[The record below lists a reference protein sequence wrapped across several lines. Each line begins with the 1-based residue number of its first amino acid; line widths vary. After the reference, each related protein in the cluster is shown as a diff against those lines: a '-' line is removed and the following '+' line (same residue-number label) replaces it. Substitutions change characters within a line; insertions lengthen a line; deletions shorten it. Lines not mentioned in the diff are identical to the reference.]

1 MLKTTQINGTGP
13 SESAMEVHRAL
24 RETLGDV
31 MDGMQVHYLGQ
42 FHDNKGWSNTS
53 KGWAHD
59 AFDVRLPDG
68 ASVPWKSGVG
78 HRKYYRSGKPE
89 EHPEYGIV
97 VAQAQRMLERPPT
110 RDFDPD
116 FMRIVKD
123 DYFHRQWRRYIM
135 APSHAD
141 ILYSLHADASLVE
154 YSIDELAREMDI
166 DKPSEAIRIHTAVH
180 ESLRSYNSIVPY
192 SKREAVADILSD
204 Y

>member
-1 MLKTTQINGTGP
+1 MLKTIQINGTGP
-13 SESAMEVHRAL
+13 SESVMEVHRAL
-24 RETLGDV
+24 REALGDV
-31 MDGMQVHYLGQ
+31 MDGMQAHYLGQ
-42 FHDNKGWSNTS
+42 AYDDKGWSNTS

-59 AFDVRLPDG
+59 AFNVILPNG
-68 ASVPWKSGVG
+68 ASVPWKSGIG

-97 VAQAQRMLERPPT
+97 VAQAQRMMERPPT

-123 DYFHRQWRRYIM
+123 SHAQWQWRRYIM

-141 ILYSLHADASLVE
+141 ILHSLHIDASYVE

-180 ESLRSYNSIVPY
+180 ESLRSYNSIVPHD
-192 SKREAVADILSD
+192 KREAVAEILMD

>member
-1 MLKTTQINGTGP
+1 MLKTIQINGTGP

-24 RETLGDV
+24 REVLGDV
-31 MDGMQVHYLGQ
+31 MDGTQVHYLGQ
-42 FHDNKGWSNTS
+42 LYDNKGWSSTS

-59 AFDVRLPDG
+59 AFDVRLPNG
-68 ASVPWKSGVG
+68 SSVPWKSGVG
-78 HRKYYRSGKPE
+78 LRGYFLRGKPE
-89 EHPEYGIV
+89 EYPEYGIV
-97 VAQAQRMLERPPT
+97 VAAAQRMAEFPPT

-123 DYFHRQWRRYIM
+123 SHFPWRRYIM

-154 YSIDELAREMDI
+154 YSLDDLAREMDI
-166 DKPSEAIRIHTAVH
+166 DKPSEAVRIHTAVH
-180 ESLRSYNSIVPY
+180 ESLRTYNRLVPHD
-192 SKREAVADILSD
+192 KRDAVEEILSD

>member
-24 RETLGDV
+24 REALGDA
-31 MDGMQVHYLGQ
+31 MDGVQVHYLGQ
-42 FHDNKGWSNTS
+42 FYDGKGWANTS

-59 AFDVRLPDG
+59 SFDVRLPNG

-89 EHPEYGIV
+89 EHPEYGIK
-97 VAQAQRMLERPPT
+97 VAAAQRMAEHPPT
-110 RDFDPD
+110 RDFDPS
-116 FMRIVKD
+116 FLRIVKD
-123 DYFHRQWRRYIM
+123 SAFPWRRYIM

-141 ILYSLHADASLVE
+141 ILYSLHADSHLVE

-166 DKPSEAIRIHTAVH
+166 DKPSEAVRIHTAVH
-180 ESLRSYNSIVPY
+180 ESLRSYNTIVPHD
-192 SKREAVADILSD
+192 KREAVADILSD

>member
-24 RETLGDV
+24 RETLGNV
-31 MDGMQVHYLGQ
+31 MDGVQVHYLGQ
-42 FHDNKGWSNTS
+42 FYDGKGWANTS

-59 AFDVRLPDG
+59 SFDVRLPNG

-89 EHPEYGIV
+89 EHPEYGIK
-97 VAQAQRMLERPPT
+97 VAAAQRMAEHPPT

-116 FMRIVKD
+116 FLRIVKD
-123 DYFHRQWRRYIM
+123 SAFPWRRYIM

-154 YSIDELAREMDI
+154 YSIDELARELSI
-166 DKPSEAIRIHTAVH
+166 DKPSEAVRIHTAVH
-180 ESLRSYNSIVPY
+180 ESLRSYNTIVPHD
-192 SKREAVADILSD
+192 KREAVADILSD